1 MRREIQRQIRHGGCA
16 VAVMAKASAPGVTKT
31 RLSPPLTFEE
41 AAALNTAFLKD
52 IAEKLL
58 QAGLAEPIVPY
69 IAFGP
74 PGAEGFFRAILPDD
88 IALMEIW
95 RPNFGECL
103 WLATTS
109 MLAAGHDSACVLNS
123 DSPTL
128 PSAYLT
134 EAARILAQPG
144 DRGVLGPSTDGGY
157 YLLGLKEA
165 HRRMFEDIAWS
176 TEAVAEQT
184 LERARE
190 IGLEMHILPTWYD
203 VDDADG
209 LRSVVADLK
218 LDGSSDGGHEAA
230 YHAGATAHTLRQL
243 DRESGLFSRLK
254 MASSRPAGSTV
265 RPADGVSV

>member
-1 MRREIQRQIRHGGCA
+1 
-16 VAVMAKASAPGVTKT
+16 MAKASAPGVTKT
-31 RLSPPLTFEE
+31 RLSPPLTFDE

-58 QAGLAEPIVPY
+58 QAAFSEPIVPY

-74 PGAEGFFRAILPDD
+74 PGSEGFFRSTLPDD

-109 MLAAGHDSACVLNS
+109 MLDAGHLSACVLNS

-134 EAARILAQPG
+134 EAARVLAQPG

-157 YLLGLKEA
+157 YLLGLKQA
-165 HRRMFEDIAWS
+165 HRRMFADIAWS

-218 LDGSSDGGHEAA
+218 LDGRQVGGHMAA
-230 YHAGATAHTLRQL
+230 YHADATAEVLRQL
-243 DRESGLFSRLK
+243 DRRNGLFARLGI
-254 MASSRPAGSTV
+254 GSADPVV